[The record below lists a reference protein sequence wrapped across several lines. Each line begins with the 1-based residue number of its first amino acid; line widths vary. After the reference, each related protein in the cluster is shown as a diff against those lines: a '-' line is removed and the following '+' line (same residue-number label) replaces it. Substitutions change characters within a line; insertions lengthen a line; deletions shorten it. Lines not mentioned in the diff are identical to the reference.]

1 MKPLSTAEVNSEIEK
16 SRKRRSG
23 RKAIQAKQTVIDG
36 IKFDSMAEAKR
47 YRDLNLS
54 EMAGII
60 SNLECHPKYPLKVNG
75 KLITTYTAD
84 FRYHNKHGTL
94 IVEDVKGKPKTKKA
108 EKYLKSTT
116 NWVRFR
122 ICVKLMKALHDID
135 VEVVYV

>member
-1 MKPLSTAEVNSEIEK
+1 MAEVNSEIEK

-23 RKAIQAKQTVIDG
+23 RKAIQAKKTVIDG

-47 YRDLNLS
+47 YHYLNLS

-60 SNLECHPKYPLKVNG
+60 SNLECHPKYPLKVNNQ
-75 KLITTYTAD
+75 LITTYSPD
-84 FRYHNKHGTL
+84 FRYQDKHGNL

-108 EKYLKSTT
+108 EKYLKGTA
-116 NWVRFR
+116 NWTRFR
-122 ICVKLMKALHDID
+122 LCVKLMKALHDID